1 MGGSHDVL
9 GVAPIQSLNKLDA
22 SPAFI
27 IEKNREPGHW
37 GCRVAGLFLA
47 AGTKQNL
54 VERHLLP
61 QKLQW
66 PTRNPLAGAS
76 GWIKAGCAACSAQSW
91 NPRAGASGWKG

>member
-9 GVAPIQSLNKLDA
+9 RVAPIQRLNTLDA

-27 IEKNREPGHW
+27 IEKHREPGHW
-37 GCRVAGLFLA
+37 GCGVARSFLA

-61 QKLQW
+61 EEA
-66 PTRNPLAGAS
+66 PVAD
-76 GWIKAGCAACSAQSW
+76 AQSPSRREW
-91 NPRAGASGWKG
+91 VEQVRMCSLFSEEL